1 MTIKGKLYLIM
12 AVTVIGIVAIG
23 ASSLIGMNF
32 VKGKLNVLT
41 ERSTP
46 YQLKTIELQRA
57 VQEHT
62 AGLMKL
68 SAAQT
73 RAEFGA
79 AKAEAE
85 KSQEGVTV
93 LAKELAS
100 FTGAETSAGMEQLA
114 AISKDLIAVT
124 ESRLKAEEEGQKAD
138 LLMKQKL
145 QQISQNLRTLDASMR
160 KVQAG
165 SMFELSESNEGVK
178 DITKKMRAVEAAG
191 NALSEVKQGVLE
203 IAAADSK
210 TAVVIAASKFNAAMR
225 KFTASEMVKVDPAG
239 TKPLLEGA
247 ADVKERV
254 TSPDGL
260 LALKSAIASA
270 PDDEKK
276 KKFAQALPQ
285 TMQRLAQMSVLM
297 GDVVEKA
304 SEDFA
309 REGKRFDTSMSGA
322 DAASGILGV
331 SSQLIAEGS
340 EISRLIRELFGVRTD
355 QELTGTKAAMDAAFK
370 RVAALQARVAGKKAS
385 KGGTAAVSGV
395 TASLNEVRG
404 LLLAPNGVADTIG
417 HLLAVKKQSAQ
428 LALKLREYV
437 AAQREE
443 GKKGMS
449 SAQAEQE
456 KAVKSVNAVFRS
468 NIATVSILGLAVL
481 IIGVLL
487 SGVVLRSISKPI
499 DELSRMAERFGSGD
513 FSGRLDDQRKDEFG
527 ALAVHFN
534 AATAKLSEITASL
547 RGAITGL
554 NSGSR
559 DLAQASGDLSA
570 GASSQSEESVQAASA
585 MTEMTQTIEEVASN
599 AQTAAAQSGNAL
611 SCATAGSEVVG
622 RTVSG
627 MEQIAG
633 SVRNA
638 ARMIE
643 TLGDSSA
650 RIGNVISTINDI
662 ADQTNLL
669 ALNAAIEA
677 ARAGEAGMGFAVV
690 ADEVRKLAQQTA
702 EATKE
707 ITVTIGQIQK
717 DTERSVSAMREGTDL
732 VEEGINLAHEANRS
746 LAEIVEAST
755 QSVAVVNQIAVA
767 AEEQSAVAVQ
777 VSRGV
782 EKIASITREA
792 EEAARNISDAAT
804 NLNRLAGDLDRTA
817 SWFKA

>member
-23 ASSLIGMNF
+23 ASSLIGMKF

-73 RAEFGA
+73 RADFGA
-79 AKAEAE
+79 AKTEAE

-114 AISKDLIAVT
+114 AITKDLIAVT
-124 ESRLKAEEEGQKAD
+124 DSRLKAEEEGQKAD

-145 QQISQNLRTLDASMR
+145 QQISQNLRSLDASMR

-165 SMFELSESNEGVK
+165 SMFELSESNAGVK

-191 NALSEVKQGVLE
+191 NALGEVKQAVLE

-225 KFTASEMVKVDPAG
+225 KFTASEMVKADPAG

-254 TSPDGL
+254 TSAEGL
-260 LALKSAIASA
+260 LALKTAIASA

-297 GDVVEKA
+297 GDVVERA

-322 DAASGILGV
+322 DAASGILGI

-340 EISRLIRELFGVRTD
+340 EISRLIRELFGVRTE
-355 QELTGTKAAMDAAFK
+355 QELAGTKAGMEAAFK
-370 RVAALQARVAGKKAS
+370 RVAVLQAKVAGKKAS
-385 KGGTAAVSGV
+385 KGGAAAVSGV

-417 HLLAVKKQSAQ
+417 HLLTAKKQSAQ

-513 FSGRLDDQRKDEFG
+513 FSGRLDDKRKDEFG